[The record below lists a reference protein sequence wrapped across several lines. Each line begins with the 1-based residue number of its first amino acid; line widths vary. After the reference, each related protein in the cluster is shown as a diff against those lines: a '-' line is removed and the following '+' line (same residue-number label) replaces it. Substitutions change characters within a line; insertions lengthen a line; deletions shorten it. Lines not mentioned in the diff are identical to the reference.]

1 MFQLLQEVRAGG
13 DAPAGL
19 LYNAAMTETPK
30 ILRPVLLCIMDG
42 WGERADA
49 ANNAVAQA
57 DTPNVDRLRAT
68 WPTGLMNASEEHV
81 GLPHGQMGNSE
92 VGHMNLGAGR
102 VVFQDL
108 PRIDKAIADG
118 EMERQPAID
127 RIVDALKASGGTC
140 HLMGLVSTGGV
151 HSHQRHVAALAK
163 VVAGRGVP
171 VVVHAF
177 TDGRDCPPKSAAGQL
192 ADFLKDLG
200 GAARVASVTGRFFA
214 MDRDK
219 RWERVEAAWKAVT
232 LAEAEHRADDAVA
245 AVEAAY
251 ARGETDEFVS
261 PTVIGEGAAIGDG
274 DGIVM
279 ANFRADRAREIL
291 TALIDPDFDG
301 FARTRVP
308 QLAIAAGMV
317 EYSSALAARMVTI
330 FPPID
335 LVDTL
340 GEVVAKAGLRQLR
353 IAETEKYPHVTFFL
367 NGGREEVF
375 EGEDR
380 IMVPSPK
387 VKTYDLQPEMSAPE
401 VCDKLVAAIKS
412 GTYDL
417 IVANFANPDM
427 VGHTGDL
434 QAAIKAVETV
444 DTCVGKVAEA
454 IEAAG
459 GAMFLTADH
468 GNCET
473 MVDPATGGPHTA
485 HTTNLVPTVLVGAPA
500 DVVGLRTGKLADVA
514 PTLLTLMG
522 ITPPAAMTGTPM
534 LVTADAAA
542 REAHAAQ

>member
-1 MFQLLQEVRAGG
+1 
-13 DAPAGL
+13 
-19 LYNAAMTETPK
+19 MTETPK
-30 ILRPVLLCIMDG
+30 PPRPVLLCIMDG
-42 WGERADA
+42 WGQRDA
-49 ANNAVAQA
+49 RDDNAVALA
-57 DTPNVDRLRAT
+57 HTPVFDRLRRE
-68 WPTGLMNASEEHV
+68 WPSGLMNASEEHV
-81 GLPHGQMGNSE
+81 GLPKGQMGNSE

-108 PRIDKAIADG
+108 PRIDNAIADG
-118 EMERQPAID
+118 SMEKLPAIAA
-127 RIVDALKASGGTC
+127 IAEALRASGGTC

-151 HSHQRHVAALAK
+151 HSHQRHVAALARML
-163 VVAGRGVP
+163 AARGVA

-192 ADFLKDLG
+192 AQFVEDLG

-219 RWERVEAAWKAVT
+219 RWERVEAAWRAVA
-232 LAEAEHRADDAVA
+232 LGEAGHRADDPVA
-245 AVEAAY
+245 AIEAAY
-251 ARGETDEFVS
+251 ARGETDEFVA
-261 PTVIGEGAAIGDG
+261 PTVIGEAVPVRDG

-291 TALIDPDFDG
+291 TAFLDPGFDG
-301 FARTRVP
+301 FARPRLP
-308 QLAIAAGMV
+308 RLAIAAGMV
-317 EYSSALAARMVTI
+317 EYSSALAPHMAAI
-330 FPPID
+330 FPPQD

-401 VCDKLVAAIKS
+401 VCDRLVAAIRS
-412 GTYDL
+412 GSYDL

-427 VGHTGDL
+427 VGHTGSL
-434 QAAIKAVETV
+434 EAAIRAVETV
-444 DTCVGKVAEA
+444 DACVGRVAEA
-454 IEAAG
+454 IGDVG

-473 MVDPATGGPHTA
+473 MVDPETGGPHTA

-500 DVVGLRTGKLADVA
+500 AVVGLRTGRLADVA

-522 ITPPAAMTGTPM
+522 VAPPAAMTGSCM
-534 LVTADAAA
+534 LVTADAPARKHDAA
-542 REAHAAQ
+542 E